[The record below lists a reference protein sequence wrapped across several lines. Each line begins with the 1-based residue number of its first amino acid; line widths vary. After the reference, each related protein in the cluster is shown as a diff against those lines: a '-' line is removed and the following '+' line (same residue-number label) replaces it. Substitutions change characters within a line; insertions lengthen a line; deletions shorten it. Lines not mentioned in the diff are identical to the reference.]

1 MGRLYLS
8 SPKSTGKLTVQS
20 NVELMGNCHVIVETG
35 GQLIIDGGTLS
46 NVELD
51 LKIGASLII
60 LNGGVLNT
68 SNGFEAPVGAIVHV
82 LHGQII

>member
-1 MGRLYLS
+1 
-8 SPKSTGKLTVQS
+8 
-20 NVELMGNCHVIVETG
+20 MGNCHVIVETG